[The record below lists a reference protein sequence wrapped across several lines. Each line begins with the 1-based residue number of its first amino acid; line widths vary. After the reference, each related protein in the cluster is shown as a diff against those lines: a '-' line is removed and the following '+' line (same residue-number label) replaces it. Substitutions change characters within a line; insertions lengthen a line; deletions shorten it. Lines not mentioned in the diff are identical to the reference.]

1 MCWGKVTKMKG
12 KETNEERKWWVIR
25 CGSDRCRLDL
35 TPSFPSFASPKCP
48 DQQPPDISGHEHC
61 AHTTFWLC
69 APLEQLPRVHE
80 TTEGSSLLQ
89 RHMKKM
95 LLNWSRWSDL
105 PNKGAI
111 CYPRSIEQLSGCKKD
126 FCIIPITV
134 LKLSGALIIRKKTC
148 AAEVSWSPAASSRS
162 LTEGGNTARSQ
173 AEWQNYHLS
182 SATSNCV
189 ENLPLTVSG
198 ATKIFMKHV
207 ANSISEVSRCKNVSS
222 AGWDGI
228 R

>member
-25 CGSDRCRLDL
+25 CGSNRCRLDL

-80 TTEGSSLLQ
+80 TTEGSSLHQ

-111 CYPRSIEQLSGCKKD
+111 CYPRSIEQLSGCQKD

-134 LKLSGALIIRKKTC
+134 LKLSGALISRKKTWVG
-148 AAEVSWSPAASSRS
+148 APQLHHVH
-162 LTEGGNTARSQ
+162 
-173 AEWQNYHLS
+173 WQKRETLQDHRQSDKIITFLLRR
-182 SATSNCV
+182 V
-189 ENLPLTVSG
+189 TV
-198 ATKIFMKHV
+198 
-207 ANSISEVSRCKNVSS
+207 
-222 AGWDGI
+222 
-228 R
+228 